1 MLHDADPSKRLQAA
15 RSLGVVSRETIT
27 PPIGDANLDSLR
39 SETDPEVVMELL
51 FGTHLLTEQRPRDV
65 LDVIERRGWTRAKPF
80 NPVTAMAIAVAGDAA
95 IADPNRAAALLPGI
109 TDFDPLHQP
118 LIAEAVTY
126 SWWRIAKLIP
136 EIGRKELGRI
146 AKLTGAD
153 CHDEWIIF
161 VKQAALVALLA
172 LECLDQGFEDGLDGR
187 YGPYRTGKWHI
198 FLDIDP
204 LSKSHAAA
212 LGANADIVA
221 AAIAQV
227 AEEGRPPLSHNL
239 APWGPLAPA
248 RRVCADHSRT
258 LLVEMAVAS
267 SDPPA
272 FVSALPRDRTAAEA
286 AARILSSNTGAREIA
301 AAKRIDKEVRE
312 EPGENREVLQLR
324 SALARLSPSPRRAW
338 IRYRDRVRI
347 SIPGDEL
354 SVGFAAITDKRL
366 ETMIPLLE
374 AEFDREEAL
383 HTVFFWR
390 LCARTW
396 QGALIAR
403 VYHRMFV
410 PDPVTHDEAMYL
422 VDGTICALRDEATQS
437 RSSAAHLAAYSAIHD
452 RLNGELRP
460 PPSMPAHGLLQRSL
474 LAGVELLQ
482 VRSLDHLIELS
493 QNGENF
499 MWWPNVQITR
509 GMVGRSSPGVVPYP
523 FPGSETCRSCVF
535 GKRR

>member
-1 MLHDADPSKRLQAA
+1 MRLPRRVRTKCSTGHFSCCMTPIRRNAFRLRGHSELLA
-15 RSLGVVSRETIT
+15 GRPIT

-51 FGTHLLTEQRPRDV
+51 FGTHLLTQQRPRDV

-272 FVSALPRDRTAAEA
+272 FVSRSSSGTALQQK
-286 AARILSSNTGAREIA
+286 L
-301 AAKRIDKEVRE
+301 
-312 EPGENREVLQLR
+312 
-324 SALARLSPSPRRAW
+324 RRAYCQATPVHG
-338 IRYRDRVRI
+338 RSQLLSGSTRRCVRNQVRI
-347 SIPGDEL
+347 E
-354 SVGFAAITDKRL
+354 
-366 ETMIPLLE
+366 
-374 AEFDREEAL
+374 
-383 HTVFFWR
+383 
-390 LCARTW
+390 
-396 QGALIAR
+396 
-403 VYHRMFV
+403 
-410 PDPVTHDEAMYL
+410 
-422 VDGTICALRDEATQS
+422 
-437 RSSAAHLAAYSAIHD
+437 
-452 RLNGELRP
+452 
-460 PPSMPAHGLLQRSL
+460 
-474 LAGVELLQ
+474 
-482 VRSLDHLIELS
+482 
-493 QNGENF
+493 
-499 MWWPNVQITR
+499 
-509 GMVGRSSPGVVPYP
+509 
-523 FPGSETCRSCVF
+523 RSCSYDPP
-535 GKRR
+535 